1 LNLFQHFQTKSR
13 VEGETGCEEAEM
25 ITVWIYT
32 DTSKQV
38 GDPDQLKV
46 FAGRDDADKWFKQH
60 VPEGVAF
67 EYPVIGELYE
77 RMIRR
82 PIP

>member
-1 LNLFQHFQTKSR
+1 MQPGRRSR
-13 VEGETGCEEAEM
+13 PKGKAM
-25 ITVWIYT
+25 ATVWIYT
-32 DTSKQV
+32 NTSRRV

-46 FAGRDDADKWFKQH
+46 FAGRDDADKWFKAH
-60 VPEGVAF
+60 DPDGVAF

-82 PIP
+82 PTA

>member
-1 LNLFQHFQTKSR
+1 

-32 DTSKQV
+32 DTSKQI

-60 VPEGVAF
+60 DPEGIAF